1 MRFLQ
6 PMSLAAVAAV
16 AILAGCAGN
25 GTGSTPSVGSMASH
39 TSQTMSQ
46 NKGGNFKPAVIVK
59 VATPAVSCDYSLYY
73 ACYSVDADNPFE
85 AEWCISD
92 SGDCSSGLVP
102 YASWSE
108 VTTTVK
114 TGKVLKKSKTFSA
127 SWAPDPGN
135 PSILTVTDTA
145 KKIGKKAPIKYATS
159 LSGCYTSGCFTDFVT
174 YGFQV

>member
-6 PMSLAAVAAV
+6 PTSLAAVAAV
-16 AILAGCAGN
+16 AILAGCSGG
-25 GTGSTPSVGSMASH
+25 GTGSTPLVGSMASH
-39 TSQTMSQ
+39 SSQTMSKS
-46 NKGGNFKPAVIVK
+46 KGGNFQPQVIVK
-59 VATPAVSCDYSLYY
+59 TATPAVSCPSSYY
-73 ACYSVDADNPFE
+73 ACYSVDADNPFV

-102 YASWSE
+102 YASWSV
-108 VTTTVK
+108 VTTTIK

-127 SWAPDPGN
+127 SWSPDPGN